1 MKRPRKRLDEVGPP
15 QLRRGNGETIPPCC
29 VNWTELEEAPKV
41 DIVGAFDVHRKQITF
56 DYVQTDSGEVHRGKI
71 RPADRESLR
80 EWLDEFTERFSGK
93 QIAIAVE
100 ATTGWRY
107 VVEEIKR
114 AGIEPHLA
122 EPAETKSLQGRKK
135 RAKTDRLDAGHLRD
149 LMVIERLPESWI
161 PPDHIQEIRTLMR
174 LRHSLIEE
182 RTTHKQRIH
191 AQLFHSGYPRQSN
204 LDSIEGRA
212 YLEDTH
218 LPGAA
223 RKVVDLSLAMIEHI
237 NEELAPIEKQLRAYA
252 RCQAGCQ
259 ALMMGHYGVG
269 ELTSVALLSE
279 LGDTRRFSS
288 SKKAVRYAGM
298 DITVHSSDDRRSAG
312 KLSRQGPPVLRWA
325 AFGVAKRAWRK
336 NSLDHE
342 YYLKNK
348 ERIGAN
354 RATLSIARKL
364 IRRAHHTLRELG
376 GEAISEPVLTSGS
389 A

>member
-1 MKRPRKRLDEVGPP
+1 
-15 QLRRGNGETIPPCC
+15 
-29 VNWTELEEAPKV
+29 V

-107 VVEEIKR
+107 VVEEMKR

-149 LMVIERLPESWI
+149 LMVIDRLPESWI

-191 AQLFHSGYPRQSN
+191 AQLFHNGYPRQSN
-204 LDSIEGRA
+204 LDSMEGRA
-212 YLEDTH
+212 HLEDME

-237 NEELAPIEKQLRAYA
+237 NEELEPVEKELRAYA
-252 RCQAGCQ
+252 RSQAGCK
-259 ALMMGHYGVG
+259 ALMMSHYGVG

-298 DITVHSSDDRRSAG
+298 DITVHSSDDKRAAG

-325 AFGVAKRAWRK
+325 AFEVAKRAWRK
-336 NSLDHE
+336 NSPDHE
-342 YYLKNK
+342 YYLRNK

-354 RATLSIARKL
+354 RAALSIARKL
-364 IRRAHHTLRELG
+364 LRRAHHTLRQLG
-376 GEAISEPVLTSGS
+376 EEAISEPELTGSG

>member
-1 MKRPRKRLDEVGPP
+1 M
-15 QLRRGNGETIPPCC
+15 
-29 VNWTELEEAPKV
+29 
-41 DIVGAFDVHRKQITF
+41 DIVGGFDVHRKQITF
-56 DYVQTDSGEVHRGKI
+56 DYIEMESGEVHRGKI
-71 RPADRESLR
+71 RPATRESLR
-80 EWLDEFTERFSGK
+80 EWLDEFTERFSGE

-107 VVEEIKR
+107 VVEELRK
-114 AGIEPHLA
+114 AGVEPHLA
-122 EPAETKSLQGRKK
+122 EPAQTKSLQGPKK
-135 RAKTDRLDAGHLRD
+135 RAKTDRLDAEHLRD

-191 AQLFHSGYPRQSN
+191 SQLFHNGYPQQEN
-204 LDSIEGRA
+204 LDSREGRA
-212 YLEDTH
+212 HLEELE
-218 LPGAA
+218 LPAAA

-237 NEELAPIEKQLRAYA
+237 NEELEPIEEELWSYA
-252 RCQAGCQ
+252 RSQAGCK
-259 ALMMGHYGVG
+259 ALMEHYGVG

-288 SKKAVRYAGM
+288 SKKAVRYAGF
-298 DITVHSSDDRRSAG
+298 DITVHSSEDRRAAG
-312 KLSRQGPPVLRWA
+312 KLSRQGPPTLRWA
-325 AFGVAKRAWRK
+325 AFEVAKRAWRK
-336 NSLDHE
+336 GSPDHD
-342 YYLKNK
+342 YYVHNR

-354 RATLSIARKL
+354 RATLCVARKL

-376 GEAISEPVLTSGS
+376 EEAMSEPLPSS

>member
-1 MKRPRKRLDEVGPP
+1 MRSYPRVVSNRRS
-15 QLRRGNGETIPPCC
+15 LRRPHQM
-29 VNWTELEEAPKV
+29 
-41 DIVGAFDVHRKQITF
+41 DIVGGFDVHRKQITF
-56 DYVQTDSGEVHRGKI
+56 DYMEMESGEVHRGEI

-80 EWLDEFTERFSGK
+80 GWLDEFTERFSGK

-107 VVEEIKR
+107 VVEEMKR

-135 RAKTDRLDAGHLRD
+135 RAKTDCLDAGHLRD
-149 LMVIERLPESWI
+149 LMVIDRLTESWI
-161 PPDHIQEIRTLMR
+161 PPAHIREVRTLMR

-191 AQLFHSGYPRQSN
+191 AQLLHNGYPQISN
-204 LDSIEGRA
+204 LDSMEGRA
-212 YLEDTH
+212 HLEDME
-218 LPGAA
+218 LPAAA

-237 NEELAPIEKQLRAYA
+237 NEELAPIEKELRAYA
-252 RCQAGCQ
+252 RSQAGCR
-259 ALMMGHYGVG
+259 ALMMSHYGVG

-298 DITVHSSDDRRSAG
+298 DITVHSSDDKRAAG

-325 AFGVAKRAWRK
+325 AFEAAKRAWRK
-336 NSLDHE
+336 NSPDHG
-342 YYLKNK
+342 YYLRNK

-354 RATLSIARKL
+354 RAALSIARKL

-376 GEAISEPVLTSGS
+376 EEAISEPELTGSGG
-389 A
+389 

>member
-1 MKRPRKRLDEVGPP
+1 M
-15 QLRRGNGETIPPCC
+15 
-29 VNWTELEEAPKV
+29 
-41 DIVGAFDVHRKQITF
+41 DIVGALDVHRKQITF
-56 DYVQTDSGEVHRGKI
+56 DYIEMDSGEVHRGKI
-71 RPADRESLR
+71 RPANRQSLR
-80 EWLDEFTERFSGK
+80 SWLEHFSE
-93 QIAIAVE
+93 QFPEHEAAIAVE

-107 VVEEIKR
+107 VIEELQR
-114 AGIEPHLA
+114 AGVEPHLA

-149 LMVIERLPESWI
+149 LMVIDRLPESWI

-191 AQLFHSGYPRQSN
+191 AQLFHNGYPQQNN

-212 YLEDTH
+212 HLEEME
-218 LPGAA
+218 LPAAA
-223 RKVVDLSLAMIEHI
+223 RQVVALSLKMIDHI
-237 NEELAPIEKQLRAYA
+237 NEELEPIEAQLRAYA
-252 RCQAGCQ
+252 GSQAGCQ
-259 ALMMGHYGVG
+259 ALMEHYGVG

-288 SKKAVRYAGM
+288 SKQAVRYAGM
-298 DITVHSSDDRRSAG
+298 DVTVHSSDEKRAAG

-325 AFGVAKRAWRK
+325 AFEVAKRAWGK
-336 NSLDHE
+336 GSPDHD

-354 RATLSIARKL
+354 RAALSIARKL

-376 GEAISEPVLTSGS
+376 EEAMSEPLPSSS

>member
-1 MKRPRKRLDEVGPP
+1 M
-15 QLRRGNGETIPPCC
+15 
-29 VNWTELEEAPKV
+29 

-56 DYVQTDSGEVHRGKI
+56 DYMEMETGEVHRGKI
-71 RPADRESLR
+71 RPATRESLR
-80 EWLDEFTERFSGK
+80 EWLEEFTEQFSGK

-107 VVEEIKR
+107 VVEELRR
-114 AGIEPHLA
+114 AAIEPHLA

-149 LMVIERLPESWI
+149 LMVIDRLPESWI
-161 PPDHIQEIRTLMR
+161 PPQHVQEIRTLMR

-191 AQLFHSGYPRQSN
+191 AQLFHNGYPQQSN

-212 YLEDTH
+212 RLESME
-218 LPGAA
+218 LPAAA
-223 RKVVDLSLAMIEHI
+223 RKVVDLSLAMIDHI
-237 NEELAPIEKQLRAYA
+237 NEELEPIEAQLRAYA
-252 RCQAGCQ
+252 RSQAGCQ
-259 ALMMGHYGVG
+259 ALMEHYGVG

-288 SKKAVRYAGM
+288 SKKAVRYAGL
-298 DITVHSSDDRRSAG
+298 DVSVRSSDDKRAAG

-325 AFGVAKRAWRK
+325 AFEVAKRAWRK
-336 NSLDHE
+336 ASPDHE
-342 YYLKNK
+342 YYLRNK

-354 RATLSIARKL
+354 RAALSIARKL

-376 GEAISEPVLTSGS
+376 EEAMGEPVLPSSS

>member
-1 MKRPRKRLDEVGPP
+1 
-15 QLRRGNGETIPPCC
+15 
-29 VNWTELEEAPKV
+29 V
-41 DIVGAFDVHRKQITF
+41 DIVGGFDVHRKQITF
-56 DYVQTDSGEVHRGKI
+56 DYIEMDSGEVHRGKI
-71 RPADRESLR
+71 RPATRQSLR
-80 EWLDEFTERFSGK
+80 EWLDEFTERLSGK

-100 ATTGWRY
+100 ATTSWRY

-191 AQLFHSGYPRQSN
+191 AQLFHNGYPRQSN
-204 LDSIEGRA
+204 VDSIEGRA
-212 YLEDTH
+212 YLEDME
-218 LPGAA
+218 LPAAA

-237 NEELAPIEKQLRAYA
+237 NEELAPIEKELRAYA
-252 RCQAGCQ
+252 RSQAGCK
-259 ALMMGHYGVG
+259 ALMMAHYGVG

-288 SKKAVRYAGM
+288 SRKAVRYAGM
-298 DITVHSSDDRRSAG
+298 DITVHSSDDKRAAG

-325 AFGVAKRAWRK
+325 AFEVAKRAWRK
-336 NSLDHE
+336 SSPDHE
-342 YYLKNK
+342 YYLHNK
-348 ERIGAN
+348 ERLGAN
-354 RATLSIARKL
+354 RAALSIARKL

-376 GEAISEPVLTSGS
+376 EEAISEPVLTSG
-389 A
+389 

>member
-1 MKRPRKRLDEVGPP
+1 M
-15 QLRRGNGETIPPCC
+15 
-29 VNWTELEEAPKV
+29 

-56 DYVQTDSGEVHRGKI
+56 DYIEMESGEVHRGKI
-71 RPADRESLR
+71 RPAFRESLR

-174 LRHSLIEE
+174 LCAIASHRGAHDSQAA
-182 RTTHKQRIH
+182 H
-191 AQLFHSGYPRQSN
+191 PRP
-204 LDSIEGRA
+204 A
-212 YLEDTH
+212 
-218 LPGAA
+218 LP
-223 RKVVDLSLAMIEHI
+223 
-237 NEELAPIEKQLRAYA
+237 Q
-252 RCQAGCQ
+252 
-259 ALMMGHYGVG
+259 
-269 ELTSVALLSE
+269 
-279 LGDTRRFSS
+279 
-288 SKKAVRYAGM
+288 
-298 DITVHSSDDRRSAG
+298 
-312 KLSRQGPPVLRWA
+312 W
-325 AFGVAKRAWRK
+325 
-336 NSLDHE
+336 
-342 YYLKNK
+342 
-348 ERIGAN
+348 
-354 RATLSIARKL
+354 LSIARKL

-376 GEAISEPVLTSGS
+376 EEAMGEPVLTSSS